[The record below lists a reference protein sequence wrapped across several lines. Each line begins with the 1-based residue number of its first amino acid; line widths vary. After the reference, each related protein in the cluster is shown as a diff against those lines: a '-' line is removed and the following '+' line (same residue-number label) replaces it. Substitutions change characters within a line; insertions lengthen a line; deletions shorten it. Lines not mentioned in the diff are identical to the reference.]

1 MDRRSLPL
9 QIPDSGVAFQ
19 RSFLAS
25 AQSVATTTTAA
36 ARVRNFSLMVIA
48 AFTVSR
54 STATVAAVTHSLV
67 A

>member
-36 ARVRNFSLMVIA
+36 RVRNFSLMVIA

>member
-25 AQSVATTTTAA
+25 AQSVATTTAA